1 MTCPP
6 RFVIR
11 RLKPMSTAQAAD
23 WQSVMAILI
32 TAAPPAA
39 APGIVGGDG

>member
-1 MTCPP
+1 MTCTPP

-32 TAAPPAA
+32 TAATS
-39 APGIVGGDG
+39 GGCARNSRR